1 MNLRMSMRT
10 WISVVVMFIFMVAT
24 VQFKAQTAPPQRR
37 RTAEPSIAITIVPP
51 SGAGGADSTAPIG
64 GTAAGV
70 DFAKHKV
77 VIYAFAGGTW
87 WVQPTTASPL
97 TTIDP
102 HGNWQTITHLGGTYA
117 AMLVTQSYKPPAT
130 TSDVPQVGEEVL
142 AVKLV
147 AGK

>member
-1 MNLRMSMRT
+1 MNLWTSMRIGLSFLVMLT
-10 WISVVVMFIFMVAT
+10 FAIGSV
-24 VQFKAQTAPPQRR
+24 QLKSQTAPTQRHG
-37 RTAEPSIAITIVPP
+37 TAEPSITVTNVPP
-51 SGAGGADSTAPIG
+51 SGAGGPDKTAPIG

-70 DFAKHKV
+70 DFSKHKV

-97 TTIDP
+97 TKVDAR
-102 HGNWQTITHLGGTYA
+102 GNWQTITHLGSTYA
-117 AMLVTQSYKPPAT
+117 AMLVKQSYRPTAT
-130 TSDVPQVGEEVL
+130 TDEVPQVGEEVL